1 MKNPFKINLRPNEKI
16 YVNGAVFFFFLRTS
30 IEFLNDVSFLLESH
44 IMQLEDAV
52 SPIQHLYYIIQIMLM
67 APDHAGLNK
76 IVYARHLE
84 LLRADCSEDIGED
97 LICEIDQLVG
107 NKKYYEAMKCIRRNF
122 SSITV
127 RREHREKKDMANF
140 AEVPTK
146 AA

>member
-1 MKNPFKINLRPNEKI
+1 MKNPFKINLRPSEKI
-16 YVNGAVFFFFLRTS
+16 YVNGAVFRCDRRTS

-52 SPIQHLYYIIQIMLM
+52 SPIQRLYYIIQIMLM
-67 APDHAGLNK
+67 APDQVGLNK
-76 IVYARHLE
+76 IVYDRHIE
-84 LLRADCSEDIGED
+84 LIKADSSEDISDE
-97 LICEIDQLVG
+97 LICEIDQLVF

-127 RREHREKKDMANF
+127 RRENREKKDMAIL

>member
-16 YVNGAVFFFFLRTS
+16 YVNGAVFRFDRRTS

-97 LICEIDQLVG
+97 
-107 NKKYYEAMKCIRRNF
+107 
-122 SSITV
+122 
-127 RREHREKKDMANF
+127 
-140 AEVPTK
+140 
-146 AA
+146 